1 MSSDGWSRPYGHL
14 LTHTRQFAGL
24 KEVEYLLLG
33 FPLDGVRLFE
43 ALFRLCAEIFGV
55 SSRFNRE
62 TVLEALRAG
71 LDAYRKRPFIA
82 CDYREIGEAFPVKG
96 A

>member
-1 MSSDGWSRPYGHL
+1 MKKAHKIRGISLEVCTAEQKLAYELAFTGRS
-14 LTHTRQFAGL
+14 LTAGAEKL
-24 KEVEYLLLG
+24 V
-33 FPLDGVRLFE
+33 
-43 ALFRLCAEIFGV
+43 EIFGV